1 MNVICL
7 KQFSFLCTYLFALNF
22 FLSHLEYFCS
32 IQKISLFHVKNNKH
46 LNVLLTVRRKYNFY
60 FLLQVYQSLVD
71 KRLEAGEDPYPIT
84 FCKRVPSKVYEKEK
98 VSGVQAAM
106 LDLLEHIV
114 SDTKMGSR
122 EKRKKLKR
130 FKTAYPEIFTEKF
143 PTPQDE
149 PEILRNNGFSSM
161 SSLSKLKNV
170 MRI

>member
-1 MNVICL
+1 M
-7 KQFSFLCTYLFALNF
+7 
-22 FLSHLEYFCS
+22 
-32 IQKISLFHVKNNKH
+32 
-46 LNVLLTVRRKYNFY
+46 LTVRRKYNFY
-60 FLLQVYQSLVD
+60 FLLQVYQSLVN